1 MSNPMDRY
9 LLSNVPHIASL
20 QRTTAQTAE
29 ARIERLDEP
38 MQRMQIA
45 VSASQRLTEPCTD
58 YALNKENDASRR
70 GYKFNGFECKE
81 VTVVAGDSMLME

>member
-1 MSNPMDRY
+1 MFLILP
-9 LLSNVPHIASL
+9 VCKG
-20 QRTTAQTAE
+20 TTAQTAE
-29 ARIERLDEP
+29 ARIDEP

-58 YALNKENDASRR
+58 YAPNKENDASRR